1 MIKKSGKLILTMFNI
16 GKLGKFP
23 GTIASAIT
31 SSLYIFFFYFK
42 VHYLTLFLIFLL
54 LLLVSIYL
62 INLLKDEFEE
72 VDSKEIVIDEYLGQ
86 SIPILFFYVILF
98 EASVSINFFMI
109 IVLISFIGF
118 RFFDILKPFPVN
130 FFDRNY
136 KNSFGVIMDDVCAGF
151 YVVLSL
157 ICFMLLTNYLI

>member
-1 MIKKSGKLILTMFNI
+1 M
-16 GKLGKFP
+16 
-23 GTIASAIT
+23 
-31 SSLYIFFFYFK
+31 
-42 VHYLTLFLIFLL
+42 TLFLIFLL

-86 SIPILFFYVILF
+86 SIPILFFYLILF

-118 RFFDILKPFPVN
+118 RFFDILKTYPISYIDN
-130 FFDRNY
+130 NY
-136 KNSFGVIMDDVCAGF
+136 KNGFGVVFDDIIAGIF
-151 YVVLSL
+151 TTIVLY
-157 ICFMLLTNYLI
+157 IFINIYDKF

>member
-1 MIKKSGKLILTMFNI
+1 MFNV
-16 GKLGKFP
+16 GNLGKFP

-31 SSLYIFFFYFK
+31 SLLYIFCFYLK
-42 VHYLTLFLIFLL
+42 VHYLTLFLIFLIL
-54 LLLVSIYL
+54 LFASVYL

-118 RFFDILKPFPVN
+118 RFFDILKPYPISYIDN
-130 FFDRNY
+130 NY
-136 KNSFGVIMDDVCAGF
+136 KNGFGVVFDDIVAGIF
-151 YVVLSL
+151 TTIVLY
-157 ICFMLLTNYLI
+157 IFIIIYDKF

>member
-1 MIKKSGKLILTMFNI
+1 MIKIFGKLILTMLNI
-16 GKLGKFP
+16 GKLGNFP

-31 SSLYIFFFYFK
+31 SFFYIIFFYFK

-54 LLLVSIYL
+54 LLLASIYL
-62 INLLKDEFEE
+62 INFLKDEFEE

-118 RFFDILKPFPVN
+118 RFFDILKPYPIN
-130 FFDRNY
+130 YIDNNY
-136 KNSFGVIMDDVCAGF
+136 KNGFGVVFDDIVAGIF
-151 YVVLSL
+151 TTIVLY
-157 ICFMLLTNYLI
+157 IFIIIYDKF

>member
-1 MIKKSGKLILTMFNI
+1 M
-16 GKLGKFP
+16 LGNYP

-31 SSLYIFFFYFK
+31 SFLYILFFYFE
-42 VHYLTLFLIFLL
+42 VHYLTLFLIFSL

-62 INLLKDEFEE
+62 INFLKDEFDE

-118 RFFDILKPFPVN
+118 RFFDILKPYPISYIDN
-130 FFDRNY
+130 NY
-136 KNSFGVIMDDVCAGF
+136 KNGFGVVFDDIVAGIF
-151 YVVLSL
+151 TTIVLY
-157 ICFMLLTNYLI
+157 IFIIIYDKF